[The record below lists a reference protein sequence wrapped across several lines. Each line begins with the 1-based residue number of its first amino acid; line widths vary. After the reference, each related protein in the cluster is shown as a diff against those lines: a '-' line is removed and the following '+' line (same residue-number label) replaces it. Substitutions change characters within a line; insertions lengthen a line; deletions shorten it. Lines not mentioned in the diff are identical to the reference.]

1 MKGPEPTLWLTLH
14 PNLRGGEAG
23 IAAGTACPMLVLLTG
38 VPGKKAKPGEL
49 YPSATGL
56 GCGNAHLM

>member
-1 MKGPEPTLWLTLH
+1 
-14 PNLRGGEAG
+14 
-23 IAAGTACPMLVLLTG
+23 MLVLLTG

-56 GCGNAHLM
+56 GCGNAHFMKSLHPKLSNSGDLDTPL